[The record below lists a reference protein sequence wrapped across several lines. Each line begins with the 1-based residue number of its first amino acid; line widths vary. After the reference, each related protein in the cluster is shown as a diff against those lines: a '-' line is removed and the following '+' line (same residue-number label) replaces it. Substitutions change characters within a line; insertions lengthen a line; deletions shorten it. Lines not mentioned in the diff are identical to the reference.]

1 MTAEQGH
8 AGPDGDASEDRA
20 EPDGAPPDEAFADE
34 YLADDPL
41 ADETSAEEAAGE
53 GVPAS
58 NKVLLYLGVLLGGAV
73 LIAMA
78 FLAIE
83 LPQCEDP
90 AIVWIPCI
98 GP

>member
-1 MTAEQGH
+1 MTAGQEH
-8 AGPDGDASEDRA
+8 TGPDGGASEDQA
-20 EPDGAPPDEAFADE
+20 LPDEAFADE
-34 YLADDPL
+34 YLVDDPL
-41 ADETSAEEAAGE
+41 EYETNAEEAVGE
-53 GVPAS
+53 GVPVS